1 MSYPRLALLLWL
13 ALSSSLPASDALGQA
28 ASPAYDS
35 VLNAKVDR
43 FEVVNRT
50 MQESLVQLSSERL
63 PVTLGFEGVLK
74 EKTADAP
81 RAEPRFSLRL
91 ENKTVREIL
100 NALCAM
106 DDRFTWSQDAF
117 GANVF
122 PRATIRDASYFL
134 NRKIDKLEFHNIS
147 DAYQALTPLARHFPN
162 EQIAYSHLG
171 GDVSLAPPWTE
182 TFQDLTVRQMLNR
195 IAAQL
200 GPFGGW
206 MFYGSKDLRWFNFH
220 KMPYSPLD
228 PSGP

>member
-1 MSYPRLALLLWL
+1 MSYPGLALLLWL
-13 ALSSSLPASDALGQA
+13 SLSSCVLTNAALGQA

-35 VLNAKVDR
+35 ALNAKVAR

-63 PVTLGFEGVLK
+63 PVTLGFEAVLK
-74 EKTADAP
+74 EKTPDAS
-81 RAEPRFSLRL
+81 RTEPRFSLRL

-100 NALCAM
+100 DALCGV
-106 DDRFTWSQDAF
+106 DTRFTWSHDAF
-117 GANVF
+117 GVNVF
-122 PRATIRDASYFL
+122 PRATIGDASYFL
-134 NRKIDKLEFHNIS
+134 NRKIDKLEFHNIG

-171 GDVSLAPPWTE
+171 GDVRLAPPWTE
-182 TFQDLTVRQMLNR
+182 TFQDLTVRQVLNR

-220 KMPYSPLD
+220 KMPYSPLE